1 MNGGGAFFR
10 TQIDN
15 PSIPPDPVDEYP
27 GPRCY
32 LRVAGRTNATH
43 TTTTATTTTTKEMM
57 YGVHGRLLVWLLLLA
72 PPVSVVVPVSATPVP
87 RKVKSP
93 VSAEEL
99 APVIGYVLHRPPVVV
114 TATPPS
120 PPPPEVPVDSAGNE
134 LKDGD
139 PDPEPGCETAARP
152 KRRTPAN
159 SDSST
164 TVWQW
169 LKGNDKPEDN
179 CLLMAIGGVAGGGA
193 LTGAFV
199 GAGIGSI
206 FTGPGAIVGGIV
218 GGLVGVFG
226 GLSVGTRAGAVA
238 CDSS

>member
-1 MNGGGAFFR
+1 
-10 TQIDN
+10 
-15 PSIPPDPVDEYP
+15 
-27 GPRCY
+27 
-32 LRVAGRTNATH
+32 
-43 TTTTATTTTTKEMM
+43 MM
-57 YGVHGRLLVWLLLLA
+57 CGVHGRLLVWLLLLA
-72 PPVSVVVPVSATPVP
+72 PPLSVVVPVSATPVP
-87 RKVKSP
+87 RKVRSP

-99 APVIGYVLHRPPVVV
+99 APTIGYVIHRPPVEV
-114 TATPPS
+114 TSATPS
-120 PPPPEVPVDSAGNE
+120 PVPDSAGNE
-134 LKDGD
+134 AQKDAD

-159 SDSST
+159 SDSRK

-169 LKGNDKPEDN
+169 LKGNDEPEDN

-218 GGLVGVFG
+218 GGLVGMFG

-238 CDSS
+238 CDSSS